1 MKTVVFGYSDQP
13 EKYAYKAYEML
24 KSYGHEAITFNT
36 RTDQF
41 TALPESFHT
50 LTMYVSEKVS
60 NLMLED
66 ILKLNFQR
74 IIFNPGAENE
84 NLGSR
89 CREKGVHVVEACTLV
104 LLRTNQFEKA

>member
-41 TALPESFHT
+41 NALPESFHT

-74 IIFNPGAENE
+74 IIFNPGAENP
-84 NLGSR
+84 LFADKAR
-89 CREKGVHVVEACTLV
+89 QKGIEVLEACTLV
-104 LLRTNQFEKA
+104 MLSVGTY